1 MQFLATLTCFLFIGI
16 VAVNG
21 QSKTDKVTLKTEQ
34 DKVSFSIG
42 FSFAKNLK
50 MNSITVDLD
59 KLMAGIKE
67 GLSKDSSAVMSDSA
81 MTACLTNFQ
90 TEMMKKRQEKAKG
103 ESEKNKKIGE
113 AFLKDNSKKEGVVTL
128 PSGLQYKIL
137 KSGDPKGK
145 SPVDTSTVTTNYRGT
160 TVDGKVFDDSYQRG
174 EPASFPVNGV
184 IKGWTEALKLMK
196 EGDKW
201 QLFIPSDLAYGDRG
215 AGEGAIPPGA
225 VLIFEVE
232 LLKVVDAPAAQ

>member
-1 MQFLATLTCFLFIGI
+1 MQFLATLTCVLLIG
-16 VAVNG
+16 VVVVSG
-21 QSKTDKVTLKTEQ
+21 QTKVTKESLKTED

-42 FSFAKNLK
+42 FNFAKNLK
-50 MNSITVDLD
+50 LNSISVELDRLVD
-59 KLMAGIKE
+59 GIKE
-67 GLSKDSSAVMSDSA
+67 GLTKDSSSVMSDSE
-81 MTACLTNFQ
+81 MTAVLTNFQ
-90 TEMMKKRQEKAKG
+90 ANLAKKHQEKLKG
-103 ESEKNKKIGE
+103 ESEKNKKLGQ
-113 AFLKDNSKKEGVVTL
+113 AFLNDNAKKEGVVTL

-137 KSGDPKGK
+137 KSGDGKGK

-160 TVDGKVFDDSYQRG
+160 TIDGKVFDDSYQRG
-174 EPASFPVNGV
+174 EPTSFPVNGV

-232 LLKVVDAPAAQ
+232 LLKVAE